1 MHLKFVS
8 AVLVGLLIV
17 VSAAAP
23 ARGADRA
30 TRDAQKRE
38 KLAAK
43 VKLGIQSLGTGP
55 DARVQVQL
63 RDKTKVAGFV
73 ASAGEASFAVSD
85 EKTGLA
91 TDVPYA
97 DVSKVRGNNLATGW
111 KIGIGVGIALA
122 IFLIL
127 VATEVIGDGE
137 R

>member
-1 MHLKFVS
+1 MHMKFVS
-8 AVLVGLLIV
+8 AVLVGLLTL

-30 TRDAQKRE
+30 SRDAQKHAM
-38 KLAAK
+38 LSLK
-43 VKLGIQSLGTGP
+43 VKGGVRSLGTGP
-55 DARVQVQL
+55 DARIEIQL
-63 RDKTKVAGFV
+63 RDKTKVVGYV
-73 ASAGEASFAVSD
+73 ASAGD
-85 EKTGLA
+85 EIFVVTDAATGQA

-111 KIGIGVGIALA
+111 KIGIGVGIAVA

>member
-1 MHLKFVS
+1 MTDS
-8 AVLVGLLIV
+8 A
-17 VSAAAP
+17 
-23 ARGADRA
+23 
-30 TRDAQKRE
+30 
-38 KLAAK
+38 
-43 VKLGIQSLGTGP
+43 TG
-55 DARVQVQL
+55 Q
-63 RDKTKVAGFV
+63 
-73 ASAGEASFAVSD
+73 
-85 EKTGLA
+85 A

>member
-1 MHLKFVS
+1 MHMKFVS
-8 AVLVGLLIV
+8 AVLVGLLTL

-30 TRDAQKRE
+30 SRDAQKRA
-38 KLAAK
+38 KLALK
-43 VKLGIQSLGTGP
+43 VKDGVRSLGTGP
-55 DARVQVQL
+55 DARIEIQL
-63 RDKTKVAGFV
+63 RDKTKVVGYV
-73 ASAGEASFAVSD
+73 ASAGD
-85 EKTGLA
+85 ELFVVTDTATGRA

-97 DVSKVRGNNLATGW
+97 DVSTVRGNNLATGW
-111 KIGIGVGIALA
+111 KIGIGVGIAVA

>member
-1 MHLKFVS
+1 MHMKFVS
-8 AVLVGLLIV
+8 VALVGLLTF

-30 TRDAQKRE
+30 SRDAQKRE

-43 VKLGIQSLGTGP
+43 VRTGVQSLGIGP
-55 DARVQVQL
+55 DARIQVQL
-63 RDKTKVAGFV
+63 RDKTRLVGYVSSTAEEEFFV
-73 ASAGEASFAVSD
+73 TDSA
-85 EKTGLA
+85 TGQSTGVPY
-91 TDVPYA
+91 TDVT
-97 DVSKVRGNNLATGW
+97 KVRGNNLATGW

-122 IFLIL
+122 IVLIL

>member
-8 AVLVGLLIV
+8 TMLVGLLTMV
-17 VSAAAP
+17 FVAAP

-38 KLAAK
+38 KLATK

-55 DARVQVQL
+55 DARIKVQL
-63 RDKTKVAGFV
+63 RDKTKLAGFV
-73 ASAGEASFAVSD
+73 ASARDDAFAVTD
-85 EKTGLA
+85 VETGKT

-122 IFLIL
+122 VFLIL